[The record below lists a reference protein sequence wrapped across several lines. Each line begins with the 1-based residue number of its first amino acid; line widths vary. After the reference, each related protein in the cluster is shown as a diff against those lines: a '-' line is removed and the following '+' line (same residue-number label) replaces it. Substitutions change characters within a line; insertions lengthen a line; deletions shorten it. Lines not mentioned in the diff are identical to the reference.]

1 MLTLQI
7 QLQQAE
13 LRARD
18 IERSVFES
26 VPKTWDEFQ
35 QRYGRWLEV
44 QDNILTINHIIEQ
57 EKEVP

>member
-44 QDNILTINHIIEQ
+44 QDNILTINHLIEQ

>member
-13 LRARD
+13 LRSKD
-18 IERSVFES
+18 LERGVFES
-26 VPKTWDEFQ
+26 VPKNWEEFQ

-44 QDNILTINHIIEQ
+44 QDNINEIEALIEQ
-57 EKEVP
+57 EKKV

>member
-44 QDNILTINHIIEQ
+44 QDNLLTINHLIEQ

>member
-13 LRARD
+13 LRAKD
-18 IERSVFES
+18 LERTVFES
-26 VPKTWDEFQ
+26 VPKSWDEFQ

-44 QDNILTINHIIEQ
+44 QDNIQQIEALIDQ
-57 EKEVP
+57 EKFT